1 MRILGIIPARLAATR
16 FPNKPLA
23 KIQGIPMIG
32 HCYLRSKVC
41 TLLDELYVATCD
53 KEIVEYIEC
62 IGGKVILTSNKHE
75 RASER
80 CVEALKNIEDNKGK
94 EIFDI
99 IVMIQGDE
107 PLIDPKMINEAVRP
121 LLLDQQVIVSNLMS
135 PLNTREDRLNPNNV
149 KVITDINGNA
159 LYMSREPLPS
169 DKKFKGG
176 FKSFRQLGLIA
187 FTRDAL
193 LKFILLKTTPLEV
206 IESVDMNRFLEHRI
220 PIRMVVTKYQADA
233 VDVPHDLER
242 VNQKMETDHLF
253 TTYSDKIL

>member
-94 EIFDI
+94 EIFDTHNVGAI
-99 IVMIQGDE
+99 TLE
-107 PLIDPKMINEAVRP
+107 DPR
-121 LLLDQQVIVSNLMS
+121 
-135 PLNTREDRLNPNNV
+135 
-149 KVITDINGNA
+149 
-159 LYMSREPLPS
+159 
-169 DKKFKGG
+169 
-176 FKSFRQLGLIA
+176 A
-187 FTRDAL
+187 FTC
-193 LKFILLKTTPLEV
+193 IPV
-206 IESVDMNRFLEHRI
+206 ESGKI
-220 PIRMVVTKYQADA
+220 KIRMLGEGVGA
-233 VDVPHDLER
+233 R
-242 VNQKMETDHLF
+242 IMN
-253 TTYSDKIL
+253 